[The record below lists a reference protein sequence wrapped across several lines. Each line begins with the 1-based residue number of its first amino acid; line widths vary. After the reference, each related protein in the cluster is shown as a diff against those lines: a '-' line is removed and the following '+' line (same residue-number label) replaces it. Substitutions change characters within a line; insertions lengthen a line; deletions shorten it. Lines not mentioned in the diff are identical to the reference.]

1 MCRETVTEVTVQM
14 AATNLADDGEAN
26 PFGAL
31 MPPHGA
37 PAQDPNFIM
46 PLPWEGAD
54 GTHVPVPSPTLSASR
69 SPSSTPVASSSAS
82 AWAAG
87 HDHAPPA
94 SPAAAHGS
102 FVVFG
107 IDSGAKIDFDADMD
121 ALIRRGRVRPGTRH
135 VRRGPVVA
143 AATATATATAPV
155 AAGSEPPRKRSRKL
169 FRLSDASGQLEF
181 QLVGDDGVEG
191 GETISREDL
200 VGDDVFL
207 LDDAGK
213 TIWVWE
219 GSRASTAEKAM
230 WLRVAQAYV
239 RKLQK
244 GEDGAAAGDVYLT
257 PIAKVR
263 EGNESAAFLRAVQ
276 VM

>member
-1 MCRETVTEVTVQM
+1 METGHLSRTSAFASSICATDTASDLAIIITFTYQHILVTIIPISHIPKHLRQHHSSPSYPHHHTITVTIIMCRETVTEVTVQM

-143 AATATATATAPV
+143 AATATATATAPAP
-155 AAGSEPPRKRSRKL
+155 AAE
-169 FRLSDASGQLEF
+169 
-181 QLVGDDGVEG
+181 
-191 GETISREDL
+191 
-200 VGDDVFL
+200 
-207 LDDAGK
+207 
-213 TIWVWE
+213 
-219 GSRASTAEKAM
+219 
-230 WLRVAQAYV
+230 
-239 RKLQK
+239 
-244 GEDGAAAGDVYLT
+244 
-257 PIAKVR
+257 
-263 EGNESAAFLRAVQ
+263 
-276 VM
+276 